1 MGSTVVWVVA
11 ALIVIAGIVVWR
23 RPVGGRAT
31 PDALKPGQAF
41 GPFNAMD
48 EHGEAVTQDNLR
60 GKPTIVLF
68 VRGNWCPFCNAQ
80 VADMTS
86 HYKEI
91 VDLGGRLV
99 ILTPKPLETTRRV
112 GEMYGVDFEFWLDEG
127 LAVTRR
133 FGLLIED
140 GVPNKSRDSFGDDAV
155 WPAAVV
161 IDAEGVIRYS
171 ELSRAIVDRP
181 SSAKL
186 LNQLKKLL

>member
-1 MGSTVVWVVA
+1 MGSTIVWVVA
-11 ALIVIAGIVVWR
+11 ILVIIIGIVLWR
-23 RPVGGRAT
+23 RPVRGRAT
-31 PDALKPGQAF
+31 PDAMKPGQVF
-41 GPFNAMD
+41 GPFNAVD
-48 EHGEAVTQDNLR
+48 EQGNPVTQDRLK

-112 GEMYGVDFEFWLDEG
+112 AEMYGVDFEFWLDEG
-127 LAVTRR
+127 LAVTRQ

-140 GVPNKSRDSFGDDAV
+140 GVPSKDRESFGDDAV

-161 IDAEGVIRYS
+161 VDADGVIRFS

-186 LNQLKKLL
+186 LNQLKKLV

>member
-1 MGSTVVWVVA
+1 MGSIAVWVVA
-11 ALIVIAGIVVWR
+11 VLVIIAGIVVWR
-23 RPVGGRAT
+23 RPLRGRAT

-41 GPFNAMD
+41 AAFQAVD
-48 EHGEAVTQDNLR
+48 EHANPVSEQNLK
-60 GKPTIVLF
+60 GKPTILLF

-91 VDLGGRLV
+91 VELGGRLV

-112 GEMYGVDFEFWLDEG
+112 AEMYGVDFEFWLDEG
-127 LAVTRR
+127 LHVTRQ

-140 GVPNKSRDSFGDDAV
+140 GVPSKSREDFGDDAV
-155 WPAAVV
+155 WPASVV
-161 IDAEGVIRYS
+161 IDSDGVIRFT

-181 SSAKL
+181 SSDKL
-186 LNQLKKLL
+186 LRELKKVL

>member
-1 MGSTVVWVVA
+1 MGSTIVWVVA
-11 ALIVIAGIVVWR
+11 ILVIIAGIVVWR
-23 RPVGGRAT
+23 RPVRGRAT
-31 PDALKPGQAF
+31 PDSLKPGQAF
-41 GPFNAMD
+41 GAFSAVD
-48 EHGEAVTQDNLR
+48 EHGNEVTQENLK
-60 GKPTIVLF
+60 GKPTILLF

-112 GEMYGVDFEFWLDEG
+112 AEMYGVDFEFWLDEG
-127 LAVTRR
+127 LAVTRE

-140 GVPNKSRDSFGDDAV
+140 GVPSKSRGSFGDDAV
-155 WPAAVV
+155 WPASVV
-161 IDAEGVIRYS
+161 VDGEGVIRFT

-186 LNQLKKLL
+186 LNELKKLV